1 MAAALEASFIP
12 WCSSWR
18 HSTLGEISAAKAA
31 MPVPQPAKVA
41 EWLYLGDVHDLLL
54 VAESHRAIG
63 FAGVLSLCPESM
75 RQVGSADK
83 IGELRSFG
91 CAHQDVAA
99 SDSMGFDMISEAMPA
114 AISFA
119 RPFFERRAPLLVH
132 SCRGINR
139 AAFVAV
145 TLLIVLEEMRLTE
158 ALRVVAASRGAVLTN
173 RSFRAQLLDIA
184 ARVGRLQ

>member
-1 MAAALEASFIP
+1 MP

-31 MPVPQPAKVA
+31 MPVPQPGKVTK
-41 EWLYLGDVHDLLL
+41 WLYLGDVHDLLL
-54 VAESHRAIG
+54 VAECYEGHLG

-83 IGELRSFG
+83 IGELRRFG

-119 RPFFERRAPLLVH
+119 RPFFERRAPVLVH

-145 TLLIVLEEMRLTE
+145 TLLIVLEDMRLTE
-158 ALRVVAASRGAVLTN
+158 ALRAVAASRGAVLTN

-184 ARVGRLQ
+184 ARAGRLQ